1 MSSLRKLPPL
11 PVKSNIS
18 TNDTKQFS
26 DIPKTTELPTLV
38 FRRNSGSPRS
48 TPRLEP
54 DKSPTSR
61 ESNEKLDARTAVE
74 SSSPSTRT
82 QSQIRHQDAS
92 PEPALVSSSS
102 ELNNSTPK
110 VSLCKSE
117 DSPTNRLA
125 NRPTR
130 DRPQLNKQNKRLSI
144 RESAPPQRPPPL
156 TPYERF
162 LTDLEKDLSNS
173 PLPTTIEET
182 KESATLSAQTL
193 SSPRKSL
200 GPQSRPQLLRVKT
213 KSRPATIEQIDLSP
227 TKFMSRSVATFE
239 VISEFGIKTADR
251 NSIEVDFSEKKEEN

>member
-18 TNDTKQFS
+18 TNDTKQLS
-26 DIPKTTELPTLV
+26 DMPKTTELPTLV
-38 FRRNSGSPRS
+38 FRRDSGSPRS

-61 ESNEKLDARTAVE
+61 ESNEKLDARTAIE
-74 SSSPSTRT
+74 SSSPSTKT

-92 PEPALVSSSS
+92 PESALVSSSS

-110 VSLCKSE
+110 VSPCKSE

-130 DRPQLNKQNKRLSI
+130 GRPQLNKQNKRLSI

-173 PLPTTIEET
+173 PPPATTEQT
-182 KESATLSAQTL
+182 KETANLSAQTL

-200 GPQSRPQLLRVKT
+200 GPQSRPQLLRAKT
-213 KSRPATIEQIDLSP
+213 NSRPATTEQIDLSP
-227 TKFMSRSVATFE
+227 AKIVSGLSTTFE
-239 VISEFGIKTADR
+239 SILEKGPETTDR
-251 NSIEVDFSEKKEEN
+251 NSTEYGLSEKKEKS